1 MLEWEDMIN
10 ADLIPAFTSVPD
22 TEAGADGLIKKRQF
36 EDVVMRNYDVRALKD
51 DAGTIQ
57 LYYSFPT
64 RNILIIAESPYSFAE
79 VLSRLRAERKL

>member
-1 MLEWEDMIN
+1 MLEWEDVMSS
-10 ADLIPAFTSVPD
+10 DLTPIFTPVPG
-22 TEAGADGLIKKRQF
+22 TRLGGGGLIEKRQF
-36 EDVVMRNYDVRALKD
+36 EDLVMRNYDVRALTD

-79 VLSRLRAERKL
+79 ILSRLRAERKL